1 MPMNK
6 PTMRTRRHVSSGGRF
21 MNQDVQRRIEDP
33 TAILLS
39 DSLLRILHHKPRVG
53 QVARV
58 VFVTAPDG
66 FPIGW
71 LELKPIRPAG
81 SEMLT
86 FVGRTT
92 EDLGLFQIG
101 IERTD
106 FG

>member
-1 MPMNK
+1 
-6 PTMRTRRHVSSGGRF
+6 
-21 MNQDVQRRIEDP
+21 RIDDP

-39 DSLLRILHHKPRVG
+39 DSILRILHHKPSVG
-53 QVARV
+53 QLARI
-58 VFVTAPDG
+58 VFVTAAHC

-92 EDLGLFQIG
+92 EDLGLFQIEV
-101 IERTD
+101 ERTD
-106 FG
+106 FGGRIAKSVGGSRLFAPDGIIHQLRGS